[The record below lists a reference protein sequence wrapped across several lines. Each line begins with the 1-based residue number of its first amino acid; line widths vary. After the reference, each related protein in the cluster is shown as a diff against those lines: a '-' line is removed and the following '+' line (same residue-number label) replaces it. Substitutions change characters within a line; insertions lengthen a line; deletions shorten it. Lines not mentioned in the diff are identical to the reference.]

1 MYPRRARPSVPLGN
15 LSLLGGGGF
24 SVMVNIW
31 HGLWPGGSVDW
42 SVVPVHQKVAGSVHG
57 QGTCPGCE
65 FNFWLGR
72 VQEATD
78 CCFSHLIFLSPP
90 PL

>member
-31 HGLWPGGSVDW
+31 HGLWPGGSVDL
-42 SVVPVHQKVAGSVHG
+42 SVVPYTKRLQVQFMVRAHVRVASSISGWG
-57 QGTCPGCE
+57 AYTRQ
-65 FNFWLGR
+65 
-72 VQEATD
+72 
-78 CCFSHLIFLSPP
+78 LIAVSLI
-90 PL
+90 